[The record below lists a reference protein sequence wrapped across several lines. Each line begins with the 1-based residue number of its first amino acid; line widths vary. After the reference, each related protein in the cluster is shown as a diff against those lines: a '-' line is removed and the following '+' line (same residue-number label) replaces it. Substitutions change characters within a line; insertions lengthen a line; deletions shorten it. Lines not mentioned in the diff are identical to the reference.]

1 MLNLT
6 YSYRIYPDT
15 NAESTMLNWLE
26 QSRRVYNYALAE
38 RRDWIKSR
46 KCAVNACS
54 LKSEY
59 IISADT
65 PYPNYYAQ
73 KRNLTAARKIISEL
87 DGVHSQVLQE
97 TLARLDKSFRSMQ
110 ERGFGFPRFK
120 KYGQMRSLVF
130 PQFKANPVT
139 GWQIKLPKIGAV
151 RINLHRPIPEGM
163 VVKQVRVVKKA
174 SGWYA
179 MLVLQSDVSIPETLP
194 TGNSIGIDLGLL
206 SFLATSTGKMI
217 ARPKFFVQLQSK
229 LKWLQRQ
236 LKDKVKGSN
245 NYRKAQKQIARLH
258 EHIHNTRREFH
269 FLTAHQLCDGV
280 GMIFAEDL
288 NLVALGR
295 GMLAKHCLDAGWGG
309 FLEILG
315 WVCKKRGVYFAKIDP
330 KGTSQTCPNCG
341 AHTGKKELE
350 ERVHNC
356 SECGYITDRDV
367 AAAKVVEQR
376 GLAAVGQTVVLA
388 VEVDPLGVPVKQQN
402 SRGDSWEAR
411 TVFGTPNQ

>member
-6 YSYRIYPDT
+6 YSYRIYP
-15 NAESTMLNWLE
+15 NVSAESIMLDWLE

-59 IISADT
+59 IIPADT

-73 KRNLTAARKIISEL
+73 KRNLTQTRKVIPAL
-87 DGVHSQVLQE
+87 DNVHSQVLQE

-120 KYGQMRSLVF
+120 KYGQMRSLLF

-139 GWQIKLPKIGAV
+139 GWYIKLPKIGAV

-179 MLVLQSDVSIPETLP
+179 MLVLQSDVAIPDAIP
-194 TGNSIGIDLGLL
+194 TGTSIGIDLGLL
-206 SFLATSTGKMI
+206 SFLATSTGIMV

-245 NYRKAQKQIARLH
+245 NYRKAQKQIAKLH
-258 EHIHNTRREFH
+258 EHIHSTRREFH
-269 FLTAHQLCDGV
+269 FLVAHQLCDDA

-288 NLVALGR
+288 NLKALAG

-315 WVCKKRGVYFAKIDP
+315 WVCKKRGVYFAKVDP
-330 KGTSQTCPNCG
+330 RGTSQTCPNCG
-341 AHTGKKELE
+341 AHTGKKELD

-367 AAAKVVEQR
+367 AAAIVVEQR
-376 GLAAVGQTVVLA
+376 GLAAVGQTVMLA
-388 VEVDPLGVPVKQQN
+388 VEEDCLGVPVKQQN
-402 SRGDSWEAR
+402 PRGDSLEAR